1 MMRDER
7 WNKKWDLFPLH
18 SVDDPLNQC
27 APRHIHPIENRC
39 SRHMFIITPWQVS
52 HLRPAQIKTEGFK
65 CVSVWWHPH
74 KFWGLAKSKNFFL
87 LFGHVGILG
96 SSSFIQHYH
105 EPVNWVLRLF
115 SFFCPWG
122 KINVNGSQF
131 FSPTTFVLRWEN
143 FKSHLRKVTY
153 WCTSANQR
161 QKGWTAQWV
170 RQLHPKK

>member
-131 FSPTTFVLRWEN
+131 FFPHNLCVTVGELQVSLEESDVLMYLC
-143 FKSHLRKVTY
+143 KST
-153 WCTSANQR
+153 A
-161 QKGWTAQWV
+161 KGV
-170 RQLHPKK
+170 DCSVG